1 MRNTLAI
8 LIKEQEER
16 MKTLKDNVFSIDE
29 ERFTYPDEQQYYIWC
44 MNVLRYL
51 NMYYPNDCNTKEFER
66 LYSQKITPE
75 QQKRILATLVSIEKV
90 PSIVPVSNNN
100 GGAIVN
106 ITNTNIQH
114 NTEIIQQY
122 LTDEQIEELKK
133 ICTESNLNDR
143 KKQLIDKLVSFGN
156 DVISNILSGIIINT
170 FG

>member
-29 ERFTYPDEQQYYIWC
+29 ERFTYPDEQQYYTWC
-44 MNVLRYL
+44 MNVFRYL
-51 NMYYPNDCNTKEFER
+51 NMHYPNDCNTKVFEK
-66 LYSQKITPE
+66 LHSQKITPE
-75 QQKRILATLVSIEKV
+75 QQKRILATLVSIEKT
-90 PSIVPVSNNN
+90 PNIVPVSNNN
-100 GGAIVN
+100 GGTIVN

-156 DVISNILSGIIINT
+156 DVISNILSGIIVNT